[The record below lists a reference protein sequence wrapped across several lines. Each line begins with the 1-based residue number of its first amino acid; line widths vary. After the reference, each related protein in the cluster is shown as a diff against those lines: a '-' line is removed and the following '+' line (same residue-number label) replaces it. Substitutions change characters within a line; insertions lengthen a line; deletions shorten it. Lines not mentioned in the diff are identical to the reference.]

1 MPAFEAPRSGGFLR
15 SVGGR
20 WRGAGGNSSPIGGI
34 EAGLAQVCPRED
46 CGCRG
51 REWLFAAE
59 RSDEAGCSG
68 RRACADD
75 WERVAPGRPMRGMAI
90 GRGGAQAKSTE
101 ALGQLSGSKA
111 GLWEGRAAVLKQR
124 GETPGNCNVMRDGVV
139 CRKMGGQDAE
149 QVVGAGGG
157 TEHEQEPC
165 CLQAVNGGYALQQA
179 VLLFA
184 FRVELAGYEGVVSEG
199 DPSTLSPWRCGGR
212 DQSPTQTGSE
222 SAARSAML
230 GGSSPAAF
238 QILVLPSCSR
248 IRAWAQSAAARAS

>member
-1 MPAFEAPRSGGFLR
+1 
-15 SVGGR
+15 
-20 WRGAGGNSSPIGGI
+20 
-34 EAGLAQVCPRED
+34 
-46 CGCRG
+46 
-51 REWLFAAE
+51 
-59 RSDEAGCSG
+59 
-68 RRACADD
+68 
-75 WERVAPGRPMRGMAI
+75 MRGMAI
-90 GRGGAQAKSTE
+90 GRGRAQAKSTE

-149 QVVGAGGG
+149 QEVGAGGG
-157 TEHEQEPC
+157 TEPETC
-165 CLQAVNGGYALQQA
+165 CLQAVKGGYALQQA

-199 DPSTLSPWRCGGR
+199 GPEHLEPLALRGEGPVAYPDGFGIGCKVG
-212 DQSPTQTGSE
+212 DV
-222 SAARSAML
+222 

-238 QILVLPSCSR
+238 QILVLPLCCR